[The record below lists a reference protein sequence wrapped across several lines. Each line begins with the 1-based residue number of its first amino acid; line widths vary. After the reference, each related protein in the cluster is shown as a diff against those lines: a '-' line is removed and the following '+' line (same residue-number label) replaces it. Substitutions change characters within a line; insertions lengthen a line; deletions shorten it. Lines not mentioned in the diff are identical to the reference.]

1 MNMGLFSTAQAKP
14 VSPSDEVLAI
24 EIAPDGNVT
33 MACDTSA
40 GGVRLRII
48 LDDVALP
55 NISLKP
61 DQFDAPS
68 FNLRAPMIE
77 GLATVGTTL
86 RVTPGLWLVD
96 PATPVTP
103 TYQWLAN
110 GAPLQGETAAQ
121 IVVTAQ
127 LGGKTLECRETVI
140 GANAATGAV
149 SVG

>member
-14 VSPSDEVLAI
+14 VSSTNEVLAI
-24 EIAPDGNVT
+24 EVAPDGNVT
-33 MACDTSA
+33 ISCDTSA

-48 LDDVALP
+48 LDGTALP

-61 DQFDAPS
+61 YQFEAQS
-68 FNLRAPMIE
+68 FNLRAPVIE
-77 GLATVGTTL
+77 GTATVGTTL

-96 PATPVTP
+96 PDTAVAP

-110 GAPLQGETAAQ
+110 GAALQGQTAAQ

-127 LGGKTLECRETVI
+127 MQGKTLACRETVV
-140 GANAATGAV
+140 GASAATGAV